1 LNEINTIATEPQL
14 KAKPYVCTAVPF
26 ELGKTVM
33 SQGVAALLDANIG
46 ANLHIYL
53 MRHQNGD
60 WGDMP
65 IEDKITNDESTRSE
79 GRIMSSYQ
87 FCGEKIWIITEWNRS
102 VTTVLLPSEY

>member
-1 LNEINTIATEPQL
+1 MIVTVGFTSLEFGN
-14 KAKPYVCTAVPF
+14 KA
-26 ELGKTVM
+26 TVM
-33 SQGVAALLDANIG
+33 TQGVANLLETNIG

-60 WGDMP
+60 WGDMS
-65 IEDKITNDESTRSE
+65 IEDKITNDESTKSD
-79 GRIMSSYQ
+79 GRIMSSYK

>member
-1 LNEINTIATEPQL
+1 MNVSDLIVTVGFTSLEFGN
-14 KAKPYVCTAVPF
+14 KA
-26 ELGKTVM
+26 TVM
-33 SQGVAALLDANIG
+33 TQGVANLLETNIG

-60 WGDMP
+60 WGDMS
-65 IEDKITNDESTRSE
+65 IEDKITNDESTKSD
-79 GRIMSSYQ
+79 GRIMSSYK

>member
-1 LNEINTIATEPQL
+1 MNEIDTTPNYTESQT
-14 KAKPYVCTAVPF
+14 YVCTAVSF
-26 ELGKTVM
+26 ELGQTVM
-33 SQGVAALLDANIG
+33 TQGVANLLEKNIG

-60 WGDMP
+60 WGDMS
-65 IEDKITNDESTRSE
+65 IEDKITNDESTKSD
-79 GRIMSSYQ
+79 GRIMSSYK

>member
-1 LNEINTIATEPQL
+1 MNEIDTIPNYSESQT
-14 KAKPYVCTAVPF
+14 YVCTAVPF
-26 ELGKTVM
+26 ELGQTVM
-33 SQGVAALLDANIG
+33 TQGVANLLETNIG

-65 IEDKITNDESTRSE
+65 IEDKITNDESTKSD
-79 GRIMSSYQ
+79 GRIMSSYK

-102 VTTVLLPSEY
+102 VITVLLPSEY

>member
-1 LNEINTIATEPQL
+1 MNTQNTTPNQNESQT
-14 KAKPYVCTAVPF
+14 YVCTAVPF
-26 ELGKTVM
+26 ELGETVM
-33 SQGVAALLDANIG
+33 TQGVADLLDANIG
-46 ANLHIYL
+46 ANLRVYL

-65 IEDKITNDESTRSE
+65 IEDKITNDESTRSD